1 MPSSA
6 AHPGGFISPNRGP
19 ETQRLPLMPASEE
32 PGFVRSKQ
40 VIRVRPHRSR
50 RVCRTQSFSA
60 SYPYP
65 KRPAFRIVRRQ
76 RAIQPRRERLL
87 PTPVWNATPPSVH
100 TMQCRQVKTDQF
112 TILTVGKYFRQ
123 RVLES
128 LVCAFDGPAD
138 PPSLH
143 FPEFQLACATRTP
156 TRTLS
161 TITTAQKALTNI
173 KFGRAAEGTATVLF
187 LTSSDMGGVT
197 GHIYK
202 STVPVPGRR

>member
-1 MPSSA
+1 LKAWYAPST
-6 AHPGGFISPNRGP
+6 G
-19 ETQRLPLMPASEE
+19 RL
-32 PGFVRSKQ
+32 
-40 VIRVRPHRSR
+40 
-50 RVCRTQSFSA
+50 
-60 SYPYP
+60 
-65 KRPAFRIVRRQ
+65 
-76 RAIQPRRERLL
+76 
-87 PTPVWNATPPSVH
+87 
-100 TMQCRQVKTDQF
+100 
-112 TILTVGKYFRQ
+112 
-123 RVLES
+123 
-128 LVCAFDGPAD
+128 D